1 MSEAVHHRSDPL
13 ALLRYVDVLLVVMAA
28 PVVILGELPV
38 LGYAAGAGVWIFQR
52 LVAQYLERK
61 AREVSNV
68 RHAVGLNMAGMF
80 ARSWLV
86 ALVILAV
93 GLGAE
98 REDGLMA
105 AVTVAVAFTVY
116 FAMSLIL
123 GSAKESRNR

>member
-1 MSEAVHHRSDPL
+1 LNEALHRSDPL

-28 PVVILGELPV
+28 PVVILGGLPV
-38 LGYAAGAGVWIFQR
+38 LGYAAGAGIWIVQR
-52 LVAQYLERK
+52 FVAQYLEQR
-61 AREVSNV
+61 ARQVSNV

-86 ALVILAV
+86 ALTILVV
-93 GLGAE
+93 GLTGE

-105 AVTVAVAFTVY
+105 AIVVLTAFTVY

-123 GSAKESRNR
+123 GSSKEKQSS